1 MVVARIYDTLPELL
15 ASGVTVLLV
24 EQDVS
29 QALRVASRVH
39 CLLEGRITLQGEPS
53 RLTPAAIEEAY
64 FGLSNGG
71 PVTSPS
77 SSGAA
82 E

>member
-1 MVVARIYDTLPELL
+1 M
-15 ASGVTVLLV
+15 LLV

-53 RLTPAAIEEAY
+53 GLTPAAIEEAY
-64 FGLSNGG
+64 FGLSTTAG
-71 PVTSPS
+71 PVTSPR

>member
-1 MVVARIYDTLPELL
+1 
-15 ASGVTVLLV
+15 
-24 EQDVS
+24 
-29 QALRVASRVH
+29 
-39 CLLEGRITLQGEPS
+39 LQGEPS
-53 RLTPAAIEEAY
+53 QLTPAAIEEAY